1 MTTGSYDN
9 DHRAMGSDVT
19 TIWPQGWVVAS
30 HAVYPGLRI
39 TKSWSGTDYPPN
51 AKPVYQKFT
60 WYRKS
65 DGKKF
70 TCKFRVDA
78 PTRRKSVDHPYS
90 CVYRFGT
97 YSGGN
102 GISTFDFGQLSESRT
117 GCWAF
122 ESFNVGYYSPGTTN
136 DWTTNDD
143 IALLG
148 RLRDKVA
155 GSDFNMGVFLGEG
168 HEALKMITGSAIKI
182 RKSLT
187 ALKRGDLAG
196 AASALAVSG
205 RRLSPKKDI
214 ANNWLELQYGWLP
227 LLKDTEGAAQF
238 LAKLLNYPM
247 VQTYM
252 VHLRKNLG
260 LVPWPSGGQ
269 VTTQWSA
276 KGFVQSQIIARLTE
290 VDPYQLSG
298 LTDPASVAWELLP
311 WSFVIDWFIP
321 IGNYLAGRSLA
332 SALTGTFVTTKT
344 RRINTSYGGGC
355 YPTGSGS
362 HSVVFSGD
370 WSGYTTELNV
380 DRTVSTSLAVPLPSF
395 KTLDKVASW
404 KHCAN
409 AVALLSQMKR

>member
-1 MTTGSYDN
+1 MTTGSYDD
-9 DHRAMGSDVT
+9 DHRSVGSEVT

-30 HAVYPGLRI
+30 HVTHPGLRI

-51 AKPVYQKFT
+51 AKPVYEKFT
-60 WYRKS
+60 WIRKA
-65 DGKKF
+65 DGKRF
-70 TCKFRVDA
+70 TCKFRVDV

-102 GISTFDFGQLSESRT
+102 GTSTFDYGLISESRT
-117 GCWAF
+117 GCWAY
-122 ESFNVGYYSPGTTN
+122 EAFNVGYYSPGTTN

-148 RLRDKVA
+148 KLREKVA

-168 HEALKMITGSAIKI
+168 HEALKMISDSATRI

-187 ALKRGDLAG
+187 ALKRGNLAG
-196 AASALAVSG
+196 AASALAVTG
-205 RRLSPKKDI
+205 KGLSPRKDI
-214 ANNWLELQYGWLP
+214 SANWLALQYGWLP

-247 VQTYM
+247 VQTYK
-252 VHLRKNLG
+252 VHHRKVLG
-260 LVPWPSGGQ
+260 LVPWPSGAQ
-269 VTTQWSA
+269 VPNQWQA

-321 IGNYLAGRSLA
+321 VGNYLAGRSLA

-355 YPTGSGS
+355 PSTGSGN
-362 HSVVFSGD
+362 HYTTYSGGWD
-370 WSGYTTELNV
+370 GYTTELNV
-380 DRTVSTSLAVPLPSF
+380 DRTVSNTLAVPLPSF

-409 AVALLSQMKR
+409 AVALLSQLKR